1 MDIPSGMSVVDI
13 VALLFILIGAI
24 QGFFRGLSGEIARLI
39 GIILAFVAG
48 LTLYGPVGEW
58 VSSNTKLGGQ
68 GAHALA
74 FITTILLSIIIMVL
88 LRSIIKRMVKVVFAE
103 GFDKGAGVVAGMLR
117 MSIIVCIIFLCMNL
131 IPHEYLNRVFGEE
144 SAIGRVVVKYVPTVR
159 ETLENANIPLPA
171 NKGTEQDDNQKEDK
185 E

>member
-1 MDIPSGMSVVDI
+1 
-13 VALLFILIGAI
+13 
-24 QGFFRGLSGEIARLI
+24 
-39 GIILAFVAG
+39 
-48 LTLYGPVGEW
+48 
-58 VSSNTKLGGQ
+58 
-68 GAHALA
+68 
-74 FITTILLSIIIMVL
+74 
-88 LRSIIKRMVKVVFAE
+88 MVKVVFAE
-103 GFDKGAGVVAGMLR
+103 GFDKGAGVIAGMLR